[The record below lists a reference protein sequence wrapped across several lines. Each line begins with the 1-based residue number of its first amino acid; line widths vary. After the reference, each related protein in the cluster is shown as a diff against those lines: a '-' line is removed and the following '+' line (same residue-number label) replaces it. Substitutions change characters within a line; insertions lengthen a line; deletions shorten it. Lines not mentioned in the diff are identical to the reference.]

1 MIRALIIGIFSAGAL
16 GACASTPSHT
26 AVRTASAIPPGWCS
40 TTGGKAVRPGA
51 SGCDSMTRTFSGK
64 QLRETGMTNAA
75 LALQMLDPS
84 VTAVGH

>member
-16 GACASTPSHT
+16 AACASTPSHT
-26 AVRTASAIPPGWCS
+26 AARTASAIPPGWCS
-40 TTGGKAVRPGA
+40 TTGGKALRPGS
-51 SGCDSMTRTFSGK
+51 SGCDSMTRTYSGR
-64 QLRETGMTNAA
+64 QLRATGMTNAA